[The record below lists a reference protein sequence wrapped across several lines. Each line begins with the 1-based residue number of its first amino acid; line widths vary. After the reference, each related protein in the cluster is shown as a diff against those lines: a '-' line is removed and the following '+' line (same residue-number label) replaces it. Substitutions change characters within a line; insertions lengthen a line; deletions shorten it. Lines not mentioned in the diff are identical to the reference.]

1 MVVCGA
7 LFYCGIVAL
16 AVITYFLDRT
26 KHKDRHA
33 PVAMG

>member
-7 LFYCGIVAL
+7 LFYGGLEAL
-16 AVITYFLDRT
+16 AVITFDRT